1 MNRNPAETQS
11 EGALLVGL
19 DLGTTKT
26 TCIVAEATADGGLS
40 VIGVGR
46 APSTGLRKGVVVNI
60 EATVDSIQRAVS
72 EAERMAGVK
81 VGAAYVNVGG
91 EHIKGLTSHGVIAVS
106 RKDREIVHEDVER
119 VLEAAKAVPIP
130 QDREI
135 IHVLTQEYLIDNQDG
150 IREPVGMSGVR
161 LEAVVHVVTGA
172 ASSVQNVLKSCQRAN
187 LTVRDLVLQPLASA
201 EAVLTPDE
209 RELGVCL
216 LDIGGGTTDIL
227 VFWEGAVRYT
237 GVVPVG
243 GQQCTRDLAIGLAT
257 PNDEAEQLK
266 RNYGAAKASLVPE
279 GEMVEVAGVGGRGTK
294 QVEKQ
299 LIAKVLQPRMEE
311 IFAMVLEQLKASSFH
326 GRLAAGLVLTGG
338 GASLAGACELAEE
351 VIGRPARI
359 GRPQGLKGLTDVVQG
374 PDYATAVG
382 LVRHGLRSGAES
394 GATTTDSQTAPSKKN
409 SNSSSASSGPGLIES
424 IKKIFKDYF

>member
-1 MNRNPAETQS
+1 MPKMTNESGEDLQ
-11 EGALLVGL
+11 LVVGL

-26 TCIVAEATADGGLS
+26 CCLIADASGGQIS

-46 APSTGLRKGVVVNI
+46 APSAGLRKGVVVNI
-60 EATVDSIQRAVS
+60 ESTVESIQRAIA
-72 EAERMAGVK
+72 EAEHQAGVK
-81 VGAAYVNVGG
+81 VGAAYVSVGG

-106 RKDREIVHEDVER
+106 RKDREIVGEDVER

-172 ASSVQNVLKSCQRAN
+172 ATSVSNVLKSCQRAGV
-187 LTVRDLVLQPLASA
+187 TVRDLVLQPLASA

-227 VFWEGAVRYT
+227 VVWEGAVRYT

-243 GQQCTRDLAIGLAT
+243 GQQATRDLAIGLAT
-257 PNDEAEQLK
+257 PNEEAEQLK
-266 RNYGAAKASLVPE
+266 RRFGVAKASMVPE
-279 GEMVEVAGVGGRGTK
+279 GEMVEVAGVGGRGAK
-294 QVEKQ
+294 SIDRS

-311 IFAMVLEQLKASSFH
+311 IFALVAEQLKASGFH
-326 GRLAAGLVLTGG
+326 GRLAGGIVLTGG
-338 GASLAGACELAEE
+338 GALLPGAAELAEE
-351 VIGRPARI
+351 VIGRPTRL
-359 GRPQGLKGLTDVVQG
+359 GKPQNLKGLVDVVQG
-374 PDYATAVG
+374 SEYATAVG
-382 LVRHGLRSGAES
+382 LVKHGMKQGSES
-394 GATTTDSQTAPSKKN
+394 GASYAQAEAPSGGNGAKGGGFMDMLKK
-409 SNSSSASSGPGLIES
+409 L
-424 IKKIFKDYF
+424 FKDYF

>member
-1 MNRNPAETQS
+1 MNRTQPEVN

-26 TCIVAEATADGGLS
+26 ACLVAEAMPDGSLS

-46 APSTGLRKGVVVNI
+46 SASTGLRRGVVVNI
-60 EATVDSIQRAVS
+60 EATVESIQRAVA

-81 VGAAYVNVGG
+81 VGAAYVSVGG
-91 EHIKGLTSHGVIAVS
+91 DHIKGLTSHGVIAVS
-106 RKDREIVHEDVER
+106 RKDHEIVQDDVER

-172 ASSVQNVLKSCQRAN
+172 ATSVQNVLKSCQRAGVQ
-187 LTVRDLVLQPLASA
+187 VRDLVLQPLASA

-216 LDIGGGTTDIL
+216 LDIGGGTTDMI
-227 VFWEGAVRYT
+227 VVWEGAVRYI

-243 GQQCTRDLAIGLAT
+243 GLACTRDIAVGLAT
-257 PNDEAEQLK
+257 PNEEAEQLK
-266 RNYGAAKASLVPE
+266 RSFGAAKVDMVAE
-279 GEMVEVAGVGGRGTK
+279 GELIEVAGVGGRAAK
-294 QVEKQ
+294 QVERQ
-299 LIAKVLQPRMEE
+299 LLAKVLQPRMEE
-311 IFAMVLEQLKASSFH
+311 IFQMALEQLKASGFH
-326 GRLAAGLVLTGG
+326 SRLAGGLVLTGG
-338 GASLAGACELAEE
+338 GALMPGACELAEE
-351 VIGRPARI
+351 IMGRPARL
-359 GRPQGLKGLTDVVQG
+359 GKPGALKGLNDVVQG
-374 PDYATAVG
+374 PDYSTAVG
-382 LVRHGLRSGAES
+382 LVRHGQLSGAEG
-394 GATTTDSQTAPSKKN
+394 GAVPATANPEP
-409 SNSSSASSGPGLIES
+409 AGPGLLS
-424 IKKIFKDYF
+424 SLKKLFKDYF

>member
-1 MNRNPAETQS
+1 MSRMTNENGDDLQ
-11 EGALLVGL
+11 LVVGL

-26 TCIVAEATADGGLS
+26 CCLIADVSGGNLS

-46 APSTGLRKGVVVNI
+46 APSAGLRKGVVVNI
-60 EATVDSIQRAVS
+60 ESTVESIQRAIA
-72 EAERMAGVK
+72 EAEHQAGVK
-81 VGAAYVNVGG
+81 VGAAYVSVGG

-106 RKDREIVHEDVER
+106 RKDREIVQEDVER

-172 ASSVQNVLKSCQRAN
+172 ATSVSNVMKSCQRAGVQ
-187 LTVRDLVLQPLASA
+187 VRDLVLQPLASA

-216 LDIGGGTTDIL
+216 MDIGGGTTDIL
-227 VFWEGAVRYT
+227 VVWEGAVRYT

-257 PNDEAEQLK
+257 PNEEAEQLK
-266 RNYGAAKASLVPE
+266 RRFGVAKVSLVNE
-279 GEMVEVAGVGGRGTK
+279 GEMVEVAGVGGRGAK
-294 QVEKQ
+294 SVDRA

-311 IFAMVLEQLKASSFH
+311 IFALAAEQLKASGFH
-326 GRLAAGLVLTGG
+326 GRLAGGIVLSGG
-338 GASLAGACELAEE
+338 GSLLPGACELAEE
-351 VIGRPARI
+351 VIGRPTRI
-359 GRPQGLKGLTDVVQG
+359 GKPQGLKGLVDVVQG
-374 PDYATAVG
+374 TEYATAVG
-382 LVRHGLRSGAES
+382 LVKHGMKQGAES
-394 GATTTDSQTAPSKKN
+394 GARYSSQDGHGGESGNPGGGFGAMLKK
-409 SNSSSASSGPGLIES
+409 L
-424 IKKIFKDYF
+424 FKDYF

>member
-1 MNRNPAETQS
+1 MSRMSNEHGEELQ
-11 EGALLVGL
+11 LVVGL

-26 TCIVAEATADGGLS
+26 CCLIADVSGGQLS

-46 APSTGLRKGVVVNI
+46 APSAGLRKGVVVNI
-60 EATVDSIQRAVS
+60 ESTVESIQRAIA
-72 EAERMAGVK
+72 EAEHQAGVK
-81 VGAAYVNVGG
+81 VGAAYVSVGG

-106 RKDREIVHEDVER
+106 RKDREIVQEDVDR

-172 ASSVQNVLKSCQRAN
+172 ATSVSNVMKSCQRAGV
-187 LTVRDLVLQPLASA
+187 TVRDLVLQPLASA
-201 EAVLTPDE
+201 EAALTPDE

-216 LDIGGGTTDIL
+216 MDIGGGTTDIL
-227 VFWEGAVRYT
+227 VVWEGAVRYT

-257 PNDEAEQLK
+257 PNEEAEQLK
-266 RNYGAAKASLVPE
+266 RRFGVAKVSMVAE
-279 GEMVEVAGVGGRGTK
+279 GEMVEVAGVGGRGSK
-294 QVEKQ
+294 SVDRS

-311 IFAMVLEQLKASSFH
+311 IFALAGEQLKASGFH
-326 GRLAAGLVLTGG
+326 GRLAGGIVLTGG
-338 GASLAGACELAEE
+338 GALMPGACELCEE
-351 VIGRPARI
+351 VIGRPTRV
-359 GRPQGLKGLTDVVQG
+359 GKPQGLKGLVDVVQG
-374 PDYATAVG
+374 TEYATAVG
-382 LVRHGLRSGAES
+382 LVKHGMKQGAET
-394 GATTTDSQTAPSKKN
+394 GATY
-409 SNSSSASSGPGLIES
+409 SSSEGPSNESGNSGGGIGAML
-424 IKKIFKDYF
+424 KKLFKDYF

>member
-1 MNRNPAETQS
+1 MAKTNHDSGDE
-11 EGALLVGL
+11 LHLVVGL

-26 TCIVAEATADGGLS
+26 TCLIADASGGELS

-46 APSTGLRKGVVVNI
+46 APSAGLRKGVVVNI
-60 EATVDSIQRAVS
+60 ESTVESIQRAVA
-72 EAERMAGVK
+72 EAEHQAGVK
-81 VGAAYVNVGG
+81 VGAAYVSVGG

-106 RKDREIVHEDVER
+106 RKDREIVAEDVER

-172 ASSVQNVLKSCQRAN
+172 ATSVSNVMKSCQRAG
-187 LTVRDLVLQPLASA
+187 LAVRDLVLQPLASG

-216 LDIGGGTTDIL
+216 IDIGGGTTDLL
-227 VFWEGAVRYT
+227 VFWEGAVRFT

-257 PNDEAEQLK
+257 PNEEAEQLK
-266 RNYGAAKASLVPE
+266 RRFGTAKVSLVPE
-279 GEMVEVAGVGGRGTK
+279 GEMVEVSGVGGRQPK
-294 QVEKQ
+294 SVDRA

-311 IFAMVLEQLKASSFH
+311 IFALAGEQLKASGFH
-326 GRLAAGLVLTGG
+326 GRLAGGLVLTGG
-338 GASLAGACELAEE
+338 GALLPGACELAEE
-351 VIGRPARI
+351 VIGRPARL
-359 GRPQGLKGLTDVVQG
+359 GKPQGLKGLVDVVQG
-374 PDYATAVG
+374 PEYATAVG
-382 LVRHGLRSGAES
+382 LVRHGAKQGSAPGAS
-394 GATTTDSQTAPSKKN
+394 YAAAGSSNSAPSGP
-409 SNSSSASSGPGLIES
+409 SGPGLLDML
-424 IKKIFKDYF
+424 KKLFKDYF

>member
-1 MNRNPAETQS
+1 MARMTNEHGEELQ
-11 EGALLVGL
+11 LVVGL

-26 TCIVAEATADGGLS
+26 CCLIADVSGGQLS

-46 APSTGLRKGVVVNI
+46 APSAGLRKGVVVNI
-60 EATVDSIQRAVS
+60 ESTVESIQRAIA
-72 EAERMAGVK
+72 EAEHQAGVK
-81 VGAAYVNVGG
+81 VGAAYVSVGG

-106 RKDREIVHEDVER
+106 RKDREIVAEDVER

-172 ASSVQNVLKSCQRAN
+172 ATSVSNVMKSCQRAG
-187 LTVRDLVLQPLASA
+187 VQVSDLVLQPLASA
-201 EAVLTPDE
+201 DAVLTPDE

-216 LDIGGGTTDIL
+216 MDIGGGTTDIL
-227 VFWEGAVRYT
+227 VVWEGAVRYT

-257 PNDEAEQLK
+257 PNEEAEQLK
-266 RNYGAAKASLVPE
+266 RRFGAAKVSMVTE
-279 GEMVEVAGVGGRGTK
+279 GEMVEVAGVGGRGAK
-294 QVEKQ
+294 SVDRS

-311 IFAMVLEQLKASSFH
+311 IFALAAEQLKASGFH
-326 GRLAAGLVLTGG
+326 GRLAGGIVLTGG
-338 GASLAGACELAEE
+338 GALMLGACELAEE
-351 VIGRPARI
+351 VIGRPTRI
-359 GRPQGLKGLTDVVQG
+359 GKPQGMKGLVDVVQG
-374 PDYATAVG
+374 TEYATAVG
-382 LVRHGLRSGAES
+382 LVKHGMRQGADSGAS
-394 GATTTDSQTAPSKKN
+394 YSAPEGGGNEGSTGGGFSAMLKK
-409 SNSSSASSGPGLIES
+409 L
-424 IKKIFKDYF
+424 FKDYF